1 MKAYYNYK
9 KNVGF
14 RAILLLIIVF
24 VTGCS
29 STKYIEDY
37 QSVVKKVK
45 IDSLNKTF
53 EEEAYNYIQKDIR
66 PTSTIGVN
74 VFLYN
79 IFNTKNGRYKTSNI
93 KSIGSPPP
101 ILDSALVEISRNQIE
116 KYLASKGYF
125 MAKVKSDIKVKDQK
139 AEVLFTAKMGP
150 EFSIS
155 EIDYQ
160 IPDQTVKDLYLSKKD
175 LFTHF
180 KKGMRYDDDSLGYER
195 DQIYQMMK
203 ENGYFDF
210 AKPYVKYLV
219 DSNSNASK
227 AKVTLQIDNPL
238 DKPHHVKYTIGETNV
253 LIAPNSDG
261 YPDSIVLNKRIFR
274 GLRYTDLSKKFRRN
288 PIVRYNFLR
297 QGEQYDIRN
306 ENVTFDRLYELN
318 VFKNV
323 KIDYQKA
330 KDSSN
335 KVNPFIQLIPQKIMS
350 NRVEGEVPFN
360 GGTVGFT
367 LSNTYT
373 NNNFLRG
380 AERFEFQVK
389 GGLQSRIG
397 QGGNLFS
404 DIYQRDFSVSAS
416 LSVPR
421 LMAPIFSKYVTGKG
435 GMPHTVFST
444 SYVYALQKDFF
455 KRQVFLTSLTYEFIE
470 TKSKLHSLTPLNFE
484 YRFGGLLFNETDSAG
499 GIPDIVKNN
508 LYTIRLLKRKDIT
521 LGIKYVYSLNADKL
535 LSNRSFVYLRGNV
548 DVAGNL
554 LQAISKI
561 GGGKYDPDNENY
573 AKILGLPF
581 NQYFRP
587 EVDIRWYKGLGGD
600 KQFVAR
606 LNAGAGFAYGNS
618 REIPFEKLF
627 FAGGSSGVRAWQART
642 LGPGNYNRGDRLDS
656 KEARQALYGID
667 QLGEMHIE
675 ANLEYRYKLL
685 DKFFGAKLKGAVFLD
700 MGNVWNISDAASGYP
715 ETRFQLKNLGKQI
728 AIGTG
733 VGLRYDVQYFV
744 FRFDVGLKLKDPQFT
759 GSDQWVISKFLS
771 GARDFKNVYKEKNS
785 PDSYRFVQYNFGIG
799 MPF

>member
-1 MKAYYNYK
+1 MKAYYIYK
-9 KNVGF
+9 KNVLF
-14 RAILLLIIVF
+14 PAILLLIIVF
-24 VTGCS
+24 AAGCS

-45 IDSLNKTF
+45 IDSLKKPF

-116 KYLASKGYF
+116 KYLISKGYF
-125 MAKVKSDIKVKDQK
+125 MAKVKSDIKVKNQK
-139 AEVLFTAKMGP
+139 AEVRFTTNAGP

-155 EIDYQ
+155 DINYD
-160 IPDQTVKDLYLSKKD
+160 IPDSAVKDLYLSKKD
-175 LFTHF
+175 LFTHI
-180 KKGMRYDDDSLGYER
+180 KKGMRYDDDSLGHER
-195 DQIYQMMK
+195 DQIYQLMR
-203 ENGYFDF
+203 ENGYYDF

-238 DKPHHVKYTIGETNV
+238 DKTHHVKYTIGETNL
-253 LIAPNSDG
+253 LIAPSSDG
-261 YPDSIVLNKRIFR
+261 YPDTVVLNKRIFN

-306 ENVTFDRLYELN
+306 ETTTYDRLYELN

-323 KIDYQKA
+323 KIEYQKA
-330 KDSSN
+330 KDSSS

-373 NNNFLRG
+373 NNNFFRG
-380 AERFEFQVK
+380 AEKFEFQVK
-389 GGLQSRIG
+389 GGLQSRVG
-397 QGGNLFS
+397 QGGGLFG

-421 LMAPIFSKYVTGKG
+421 LMAPFFSKLVSGKG
-435 GMPHTVFST
+435 GMPHTIFST
-444 SYVYALQKDFF
+444 SYVYALQKDLFT
-455 KRQVFLTSLTYEFIE
+455 RRVYLASLTYEFIE
-470 TKSKLHSLTPLNFE
+470 TKSKLHSFTPLNFE
-484 YRFGGLLFNETDSAG
+484 YRSGNLVLNPGDSNLIVNNFYSLKLLS
-499 GIPDIVKNN
+499 
-508 LYTIRLLKRKDIT
+508 RKDIT
-521 LGIKYVYSLNADKL
+521 LGIKYTYSLNADKL
-535 LSNRSFVYLRGNV
+535 LSNKSFIYFRGGI

-554 LQAISKI
+554 LQAISKLT
-561 GGGKYDPDNENY
+561 GSKSDAKNDNP
-573 AKILGLPF
+573 AKILGLPYT
-581 NQYFRP
+581 QYVRP
-587 EVDIRWYKGLGGD
+587 EIDIRWYKGLGGER
-600 KQFVAR
+600 QFISR
-606 LNAGAGFAYGNS
+606 LNAGVGYAYGNS
-618 REIPFEKLF
+618 VLIPFEKSF

-642 LGPGNYNRGDRLDS
+642 LGPGNYNRGNSLTS
-656 KEARQALYGID
+656 KEERKAFYGID
-667 QLGEMHIE
+667 QLGEMHLE
-675 ANLEYRYKLL
+675 ANFEYRYKLL
-685 DKFFGAKLKGAVFLD
+685 DKFFGGKLKGAVFLD
-700 MGNVWNISDAASGYP
+700 MGNVWNISDSATNRQP
-715 ETRFQLKNLGKQI
+715 ETRFQLKNLAKQI

-733 VGLRYDVQYFV
+733 MGFRYDVQYFV
-744 FRFDVGLKLKDPQFT
+744 FRFDVGLKLKDPQFS
-759 GSDQWVISKFLS
+759 GSDQWVINKFFS
-771 GARDFKNVYKEKNS
+771 GARAFKAAYKLKND